1 MVKVATKSGPLES
14 VQYDAREDRLK
25 LVFAGDRVLDVPR
38 KSIDELRGLSARE
51 LAMLQP
57 DNAGMTI
64 SQRERDIDIYVH
76 GLLHEA
82 FSLLPAAALGRKG
95 GSRKSPAK
103 KRASAANGAKGG
115 RPKKKHSA
123 PKD

>member
-1 MVKVATKSGPLES
+1 MAKVAKKSGPLES
-14 VQYDAREDRLK
+14 VEYDARDDRLR
-25 LVFAGDRVLDVPR
+25 LVFAGDRILNVPR
-38 KSIDELRGLSARE
+38 KSVTELRGLSARE

-57 DNAGMTI
+57 DNAGMTL
-64 SQRERDIDIYVH
+64 SQREHDIDIYVH
-76 GLLHEA
+76 GLLHDA

-115 RPKKKHSA
+115 RPKKKHA
-123 PKD
+123 VPKQ